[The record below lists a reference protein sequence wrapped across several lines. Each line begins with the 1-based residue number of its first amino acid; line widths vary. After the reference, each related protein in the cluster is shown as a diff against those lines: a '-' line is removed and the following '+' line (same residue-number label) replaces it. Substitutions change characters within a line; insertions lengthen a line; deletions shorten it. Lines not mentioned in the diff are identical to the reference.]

1 MRPFFAAV
9 LLLFS
14 VSSSASPL
22 QDAADASAR
31 GDFKTALEIL
41 TPLAESGNVDA
52 LGNLGNMYAF
62 GQGVPKDLAKAHSLW
77 SRAAEKHLGTAMF
90 NIAVL
95 HATGQGGLAKDPSQ
109 AAVWYKKAAEHR
121 HDQAMITL
129 SSIYATGQGLEKNR
143 QLAVAWASLAATNTK
158 SEQLKNASLNQLR
171 QLANGMSRE
180 EMAET
185 QKIMHELATLIDKN
199 VSLYKNAP

>member
-1 MRPFFAAV
+1 MRILFG
-9 LLLFS
+9 LLLAS
-14 VSSSASPL
+14 LSMSLSAGPL
-22 QDAADASAR
+22 QDAEAASER
-31 GDFKTALEIL
+31 GDFKSAVEIL
-41 TPLAESGNVDA
+41 TPLAESGDVDA
-52 LGNLGNMYAF
+52 LGNLGNAYGF
-62 GQGVPKDLAKAHSLW
+62 GRGVDKDFAKAYGYW
-77 SRAAEKHLGTAMF
+77 SRAADKHLATAMF

-95 HATGQGGLAKDPSQ
+95 HWTGQGDLAKDQAQ

-158 SEQLKNASLNQLR
+158 SEQLKAASLNQLR
-171 QLANGMSRE
+171 QLANGMSKE

-185 QKIMHELATLIDKN
+185 QKIMYELAKVIDAN
-199 VSLYKNAP
+199 VKLYKSQ